1 MGGVVAGEELGP
13 PLGNDFAPRIELL
26 SRDLRVNELHAAEI
40 VVRMDVSDPFYV
52 GPSSGCGRHARHT
65 ASDERIFV
73 TRNTYFGFLTT
84 TSKRWSVQPSVKI
97 VGISSSSATGASATV
112 SPAEITP
119 VNQSMPSDSFILLS
133 SLTLPSTPA
142 ASSAAI
148 VTILRAPRNPPSAL
162 ISSAARV
169 CPFNAGAPRAAPGP
183 D

>member
-1 MGGVVAGEELGP
+1 MLGQV
-13 PLGNDFAPRIELL
+13 LD
-26 SRDLRVNELHAAEI
+26 AAT
-40 VVRMDVSDPFYV
+40 MHD
-52 GPSSGCGRHARHT
+52 T

-112 SPAEITP
+112 SPADITP
-119 VNQSMPSDSFILLS
+119 VNQSMPSESFILLS

-183 D
+183 DWKVIWPTLNGVVGFFPFGLVTAPAARGAAT